1 MKTYQEMTDKELK
14 ELYQTKHDGMAREE
28 YLSRHVNKVTWIILV
43 LGLMGV
49 LLLLL
54 LLVS

>member
-1 MKTYQEMTDKELK
+1 MKTYQEMTDKELI

-28 YLSRHVNKVTWIILV
+28 YLSRHVNKATWIILI
-43 LGLMGV
+43 LGLMGVV

-54 LLVS
+54 LMG